1 MEALPTTLSELQ
13 LAAWQAEKTL
23 AGEGRGL
30 PTEHF
35 ANAHWLWS
43 LSLAPVV

>member
-43 LSLAPVV
+43 LSLAPAV